1 MATKKKLPVE
11 AQGQAM
17 MAKPGMEAPPPEVLM
32 AMAQAQQGGEG
43 ANKVSMLEPLM
54 GRTRGLVDYHNEL
67 RARMDAKDAAPQGI
81 PGGAVEPDIIG
92 RMPQEPMTEARLKE
106 AEQVFLRYK
115 AGKASVDDR
124 IIKAQQWWKLR
135 NWEQIE
141 GERGTK
147 GTQKRKSSTAWLW
160 NCVVGKHADYMEAFP
175 EPLFLARNPEDE
187 AEAQHLSEIVP
198 VVLAQNNF
206 EETYS
211 ACGWQ
216 KTTEGTGV
224 YGVFWD
230 GQAMGGVGDVV
241 VKKINALNIF
251 PEPGVEDIQDSAN
264 VFLVQEVE
272 NDRLVQQY
280 PQLEGKLGVNNT
292 LVNSYQHDDN
302 QRKENASLVFDW
314 YYKKWVGPRQ
324 VLHYCKFVGLNV
336 LYSSE
341 EDPACAEAGYYA
353 DGEYPFV
360 PDAMYP
366 VADSI
371 WGIGMI
377 DVGKDT
383 QADID
388 TISQAL
394 VTNAVVSATPRY
406 VSRKDGGINEEELMD
421 LSKAVVHANGNLGA
435 DSFTPVEVP
444 QMPSNALNM
453 YQAKIEELKFVTGNT
468 DVQNGAVPTGVTSG
482 VAIAA
487 LKEDAGRSSKDSNR
501 SSYRAMKRLFMMVVE
516 RMRQFYK
523 IERQFRIV
531 GEEGKARY
539 INYSNQRLMLQTQQG
554 IDGLMT
560 YRLPLFDVD
569 VHVQRENA
577 YTRMSLND
585 LATQF
590 YQMGIFNP
598 MMAPQALMMLSMM
611 EFKGKETIV
620 QKVQQGGMIAMLPQ
634 MMGGMGGGNLPAAGE
649 KPMKPQATEEHATE
663 SGKKEEQRDAANTP
677 ATDRMRQRIN
687 EAVRPE

>member
-1 MATKKKLPVE
+1 MEEKKKPPVE
-11 AQGQAM
+11 EQIKKSTAR
-17 MAKPGMEAPPPEVLM
+17 KR
-32 AMAQAQQGGEG
+32 
-43 ANKVSMLEPLM
+43 SEPK
-54 GRTRGLVDYHNEL
+54 
-67 RARMDAKDAAPQGI
+67 KDAAPMLEQQ
-81 PGGAVEPDIIG
+81 PGLMAPPAPQMLMAMQQFQQRENDAINARMAEDEANAPRPTNGSALALHDPVRPEG
-92 RMPQEPMTEARLKE
+92 RSTMTDARLKE
-106 AEQVFLRYK
+106 AEQVFLRYRD
-115 AGKASVDDR
+115 GKSSVDQR
-124 IIKAQQWWKLR
+124 IISAQQWWKLR

-141 GERGTK
+141 AWRGTK
-147 GTQKRKSSTAWLW
+147 GTQPRKSNTAWLW
-160 NCVVGKHADYMEAFP
+160 NCIVGKHADYMEAFP

-198 VVLAQNNF
+198 VILSQNDF
-206 EETYS
+206 EDTYS

-216 KTTEGTGV
+216 KCTEGTAV

-230 GQAMGGVGDVV
+230 GQALNGIGDVV
-241 VKKINALNIF
+241 VRKINALNIF
-251 PEPGVEDIQDSAN
+251 AEPGVEDIQDSAN
-264 VFLVQEVE
+264 VFVVQEVD

-280 PQLEGKLGVNNT
+280 PQLEGRLGVNNT
-292 LVNSYQHDDN
+292 LVNQYQHDDN
-302 QRKENASLVFDW
+302 QRKPNASLVFDW

-324 VLHYCKFVGLNV
+324 VLHYCKYVGLDV
-336 LYSSE
+336 LYASE
-341 EDPACAEAGYYA
+341 EDPACAETGYYA
-353 DGEYPFV
+353 DGRYPFV
-360 PDAMYP
+360 VDAMYP
-366 VADSI
+366 MADSI

-383 QADID
+383 QTDID

-444 QMPSNALNM
+444 EMPSNALNM

-487 LKEDAGRSSKDSNR
+487 LKEDAGRSSKDANR
-501 SSYRAMKRLFMMVVE
+501 SSYRAMKRLFLMVVE
-516 RMRQFYK
+516 RMRQFYSIK
-523 IERQFRIV
+523 RQFRIV
-531 GEEGKARY
+531 GEGGAARY
-539 INYSNQRLMLQTQQG
+539 INYSNQRLMMQTQVG
-554 IDGLMT
+554 IDGAPA
-560 YRLPLFDVD
+560 YRLPMFDVD

-590 YQMGIFNP
+590 YQMGVFNP
-598 MMAPQALMMLSMM
+598 MMATPAMMMLSMM

-620 QKVQQGGMIAMLPQ
+620 QKIQQQAMLASLAAGPLPIQ
-634 MMGGMGGGNLPAAGE
+634 PGAGGNQQPVQ
-649 KPMKPQATEEHATE
+649 PQATEDDATE
-663 SGKKEEQRDAANTP
+663 SGKQQEEADAANTP
-677 ATDRMRQRIN
+677 ATDRMRQRVN